1 MERRLAITY
10 IVSATTT
17 FGVGCVAIAA
27 ASGGLFVSAAPKSTG
42 GKQLE
47 LVDEYVV
54 LRSSTSVP
62 TIETAAPTLDIT
74 AALVPASPLAAAIAA
89 KPVATQAAVSGAA
102 AQPDVTVAALPTPE
116 TAPAPAPTP
125 ESAPTPEPA
134 PATPS
139 APIPAPAAPTTM
151 APKPI
156 TTTAPPAAVPSGA
169 RIPNDWPANKP
180 IPPIPPGCEKPQLED
195 NGKWNCE

>member
-17 FGVGCVAIAA
+17 FGFGCVAIAA
-27 ASGGLFVSAAPKSTG
+27 AGGGLFASAAPKSMG

-47 LVDEYVV
+47 IVDQYIV

-62 TIETAAPTLDIT
+62 TSQAAAPTLD
-74 AALVPASPLAAAIAA
+74 AVVAPAAASGVAA
-89 KPVATQAAVSGAA
+89 PTGLAT
-102 AQPDVTVAALPTPE
+102 AQPDVAAPDVEPNPTTNAPSPTPE
-116 TAPAPAPTP
+116 TAPAPQATP
-125 ESAPTPEPA
+125 ETAPTPEPA
-134 PATPS
+134 PSTSS
-139 APIPAPAAPTTM
+139 APAPAPTTPTTM
-151 APKPI
+151 APKPP
-156 TTTAPPAAVPSGA
+156 TTTAPPAAVASGA
-169 RIPNDWPANKP
+169 RIPRDWPANKP